1 MNSALYEGRVRHRRR
16 EGVAHDFEY
25 RLFLV
30 ALDLSE
36 LDEAFAG
43 RWLWSTRRPAPAWFR
58 RADFHGPREVP
69 LDVAVRDTV
78 ERKLR
83 RRPTG
88 AITLVGNLRYF
99 GLSFNPVSFY
109 FVNDEAG
116 KLDAIVA
123 EITNT
128 PWLERHAYVLD
139 AKACGDGPLRFR
151 FAKDFHVSPFL
162 DMDYEYVWTFS
173 RPEERLIVHME
184 NRKNGEVAFDATMS
198 MERVAISGKS
208 LAGALARHPWMTAK
222 VLLAIYVQAA
232 RLKWKGATFH
242 VHPKKRLVSEHSA

>member
-1 MNSALYEGRVRHRRR
+1 MKSVLYEGRVVHRRR
-16 EGVAHDFEY
+16 VDVEHDFEY
-25 RLFLV
+25 RLFLP

-36 LDEAFAG
+36 LDEVFRG
-43 RWLWSTRRPAPAWFR
+43 RWFWSTKRPALAWFR
-58 RADFHGPREVP
+58 RADFHGPSTVP
-69 LDVAVRDTV
+69 LADAVRDTV
-78 ERKLR
+78 ERELG

-88 AITLVGNLRYF
+88 SITLLGHLRYF

-139 AKACGDGPLRFR
+139 ARACGDGPLRFR

-162 DMDYEYVWTFS
+162 AMDYEYDWTFS
-173 RPEERLIVHME
+173 RLGDRLVVHME

-198 MERVAISGKS
+198 LVRREITG
-208 LAGALARHPWMTAK
+208 GALASALLRHPWMTAK
-222 VLLAIYVQAA
+222 VLLAIYFQAA
-232 RLKWKGATFH
+232 RLRGKGAPFH
-242 VHPKKRLVSEHSA
+242 VHPKKGLATEAGS